1 MARWLLGLLGA
12 AWLLFAILVMV
23 LHGWIV
29 PRIGDWR
36 GTLETQASRAVGAP
50 VRIGAITAESNGL
63 FPTIELQDVAL
74 QDAAQRDALRLARV
88 VVSVSPRS
96 LWRLGFEQLY
106 VERAEV
112 DMRLSREGRLH
123 VAGLDLSRDAGSARS
138 GNDFAD
144 WFFAQR
150 ELVVAQARV
159 RWTDET
165 RGAPPL
171 QLSDVRFVARN
182 GGRRHQMRLD
192 ATPPEGWGERFTL
205 IAQLRQPLLSTRS
218 GEWQRWQGQIHAM
231 LPHID
236 VSRLGQYVTLDARIR
251 EGNGAL
257 RAWIDVAQGQPV
269 GGVVDLA
276 LPRVNAVLGP
286 RLQPLVLRDVTG
298 RVSAHHSPVFFEF
311 ATEGLQFTTG
321 AGERW
326 PGGNLWFR
334 HEPAQDRLPETG
346 ALRADRLDLGALA
359 LIADRLPLG
368 DAVRKLLASR
378 APQGLVEQIELG
390 WQGPADAPTRYHA
403 KGRVAGIAVAGDAA
417 GTPPPGRTRPPI
429 GTPGVRGL
437 SADFELDQAG
447 GHAQLRIDQGAL
459 EFPGVF
465 EDPVLPLDS
474 ATARAQWKT
483 NGAHIELTVPEL
495 RFANADAEG
504 TARASWRTADPAQS
518 RSGSRFPGVLDL
530 QGALTRAQG
539 TRVWRYLP
547 LEIPKDTRDYVRDA
561 VRQGTAT
568 GVDFRVR
575 GDLWD
580 MPFNDPKQGEFRIAA
595 KVQGVQFAYVPPL
608 APAAAARAAAGDVR
622 TLPWPALAGLS
633 GELVFERSGMQVRG
647 AQGHLAGA
655 PHMEVFQGTARI
667 ADMAHDD
674 ALLEVD
680 AQMRGPLAELTRLGA
695 PLLRDLP
702 EAQAFASGVQGQG
715 SADYRLQLQLPL
727 AHAERVKVQAQ
738 VALAGNEL
746 RLAPGTPAFTR
757 VQGPLRF
764 TESGFSL
771 PGLQAQLAGGPVQVQ
786 GQGRWDGEQPEI
798 ALQAQGRLTG
808 EGLRGIRE
816 WPWLTG
822 LARHIEGGTPY
833 TAQVGWQDGLASF
846 ELHSDL
852 QGLGLPW
859 PVPLNKAA
867 ADRLPLHVT
876 QKVTQRQ
883 PDGRP
888 LRERFELRLGDLA
901 SAEYISD
908 VSSGTAQLQ
917 QGAVR
922 LGPEAVQ
929 AASLPDSGTLAVV
942 ALPRVDVDAWRRMV
956 GGAAPD
962 GGDAA
967 AQGALSGQ
975 GAGYHPWMPSHFGL
989 RTDELVVA
997 GRTLRHVV
1005 VGGSREGPLW
1015 HANIDARELS
1025 GYVEYSVR
1033 QSGRL
1038 HARLARL
1045 KIEASAADQVES
1057 LLDEQPENLPA
1068 LDVVVDDLEL
1078 MGRHL
1083 GRLEIEAVNQGGAPR
1098 EWRLNRLSLSTPE
1111 AQFRAQGKWSAPA
1124 GAGASA
1130 APRQTALDFQLG
1142 IRDAGALL
1150 ARFGMRDV
1158 LARGQGT
1165 LAGQVQW
1172 RGSPFAIDHP
1182 SLAGQLHL
1190 DVGSGQF
1197 LKAEPGIAKLLGV
1210 LNLQALPRRFTLDF
1224 RDIFS
1229 AGFAFD
1235 FIRGDARIASGVA
1248 STNNLQMKGVNAAV
1262 LMEGS
1267 ADIAHETQK
1276 LRVVVVPE
1284 INAGTAALVATAIN
1298 PAIGIGAFLAQ
1309 AVLSRPLVAATT
1321 REFEIDGTW
1330 AEPRVTQV
1338 PRRSGTAASAE
1349 PAAAPAPL
1357 PRLLPDLPALPSFH
1371 LPSLPTLPGTGER
1384 APGRGDGAPSENP
1397 P

>member
-1 MARWLLGLLGA
+1 MARWLLWLLGA
-12 AWLLFAILVMV
+12 AWLLFAILIVV

-29 PRIGDWR
+29 PRIGEWR
-36 GTLETQASRAVGAP
+36 GALEAQASRAVGAP
-50 VRIGAITAESNGL
+50 VRIGAIHARSSGL
-63 FPTIELQDVAL
+63 FPTIELHDVAL

-88 VVSVSPRS
+88 VVGVSPRS

-112 DMRLSREGRLH
+112 DLRLSREGRLH
-123 VAGLDLSRDAGSARS
+123 VAGLDLSRDAGDD
-138 GNDFAD
+138 NDGTAFVD

-150 ELVVAQARV
+150 EFVVAQAQL

-205 IAQLRQPLLSTRS
+205 SAQLRQPLLSARS
-218 GEWQRWQGQIHAM
+218 GDWQRWQGQVHAT

-257 RAWIDVAQGQPV
+257 RAWIDVAQGRPV

-276 LPRVNAVLGP
+276 LPRVNAVLGEQL
-286 RLQPLVLRDVTG
+286 RPLVLRDLTG
-298 RVSAHHSPVFFEF
+298 RVSAHRSPVFLEF

-321 AGERW
+321 RGERW

-334 HEPAQDRLPETG
+334 HEPAQERLPETG

-368 DAVRKLLASR
+368 EGVRRLIAGR
-378 APQGLVEQIELG
+378 APQGLVEQIELN
-390 WQGPADAPTRYHA
+390 WQGPADAPVRYHA
-403 KGRVAGIAVAGDAA
+403 KGRVAALAVAGDAPA
-417 GTPPPGRTRPPI
+417 APAPGHTRPPV

-437 SADFELDQAG
+437 TADFELDQTG

-465 EDPVLPLDS
+465 EEPVLPLDS
-474 ATARAQWKT
+474 ATARAQWKVA
-483 NGAHIELTVPEL
+483 GEHIELTVPEL
-495 RFANADAEG
+495 RFANADAAG
-504 TARASWRTADPAQS
+504 QARATWRTADAAAS
-518 RSGSRFPGVLDL
+518 GSGSRFPGVLDL
-530 QGALTRAQG
+530 RGALTRANG

-547 LEIPKDTRDYVRDA
+547 LDIPKDVRDYVRDA
-561 VRQGTAT
+561 VRQGTASA
-568 GVDFRVR
+568 VDFRVR

-595 KVQGVQFAYVPPL
+595 QVRGVQFAYVPPL
-608 APAAAARAAAGDVR
+608 PPAQAARAPSDDVR
-622 TLPWPALAGLS
+622 TLPWPALAGMT
-633 GELVFERSGMQVRG
+633 GELVFERSGMQVRN
-647 AQGHLAGA
+647 ARGHLAGA
-655 PHMEVFQGTARI
+655 PQMEVFEGGARI

-680 AQMRGPLAELTRLGA
+680 ARMRGPLPELTRLGV

-702 EAQAFASGVQGQG
+702 EAHAFVNGIQAGG
-715 SADYRLQLQLPL
+715 SADYRLRLQLPL
-727 AHAERVKVQAQ
+727 AHAERVKVQAD

-746 RLAPGTPAFTR
+746 RLAPGTPAFTQ
-757 VQGPLRF
+757 VSTSAPNPLQF

-771 PGLQAQLAGGPVQVQ
+771 AGLQAQLAGGPVRLE
-786 GQGRWDGEQPEI
+786 GQGRWDGPQPEI
-798 ALQAQGRLTG
+798 AVQAQGRLTA
-808 EGLRGIRE
+808 EGLRAFHE

-822 LARHIEGGTPY
+822 LARHVEGGTAY
-833 TAQVGWQDGLASF
+833 EAQVGWQDSLPRF
-846 ELHSDL
+846 ELRSDL
-852 QGLGLPW
+852 QGLGLAW
-859 PVPLNKAA
+859 PAPLNKAA
-867 ADRLPLHVT
+867 ADRLPLHVA
-876 QKVTQRQ
+876 QQVTQRRD
-883 PDGRP
+883 DGRP
-888 LRERFELRLGDLA
+888 LRERFELRLGDVA
-901 SAEYISD
+901 SAEYVSD
-908 VSSGTAQLQ
+908 VSNVQEGTPARLLH
-917 QGAVR
+917 GAVR
-922 LGPEAVQ
+922 LGHAAVQ
-929 AASLPDSGTLAVV
+929 AASLPDSGTLAVL
-942 ALPRVDVDAWRRMV
+942 ALPRVDVDAWRALV
-956 GGAAPD
+956 SGAAPD
-962 GGDAA
+962 GGGAA

-989 RTDELVVA
+989 HTDELVVA
-997 GRTLRHVV
+997 GRTLRQVV
-1005 VGGSREGPLW
+1005 LGGSREGTLW

-1025 GYVEYSVR
+1025 GYVEYSMR
-1033 QSGRL
+1033 QAGRL

-1045 KIEASAADQVES
+1045 KIEASAADDVES
-1057 LLDEQPENLPA
+1057 LLDEQPETLPA
-1068 LDVVVDDLEL
+1068 LDVVVEDLEL
-1078 MGRHL
+1078 LGRRL
-1083 GRLEIEAVNQGGAPR
+1083 GRLEVEAVNRGGAVR
-1098 EWRLNRLSLSTPE
+1098 EWRLNRLRLQTPE
-1111 AQFRAQGKWSAPA
+1111 ARFQAQGQWSAPSGAA
-1124 GAGASA
+1124 GA
-1130 APRQTALDFQLG
+1130 PRHTALDFQLA
-1142 IRDAGALL
+1142 IHDAGALL
-1150 ARFGMRDV
+1150 TRFGMPDV
-1158 LARGQGT
+1158 LLRGQGE

-1172 RGSPFAIDHP
+1172 RGSPFAIDYP
-1182 SLAGQLHL
+1182 SLGGQLHL
-1190 DVGSGQF
+1190 DVDSGQF

-1210 LNLQALPRRFTLDF
+1210 LNLQALPRRFSLDF

-1235 FIRGDARIASGVA
+1235 FIRGDAHIQAGKA
-1248 STNNLQMKGVNAAV
+1248 HTNNLQMKGVNAAV
-1262 LMEGS
+1262 LMEGA
-1267 ADIAHETQK
+1267 ADIAHETQQ

-1330 AEPRVTQV
+1330 TEPRVTQV
-1338 PRRSGTAASAE
+1338 PRRATS
-1349 PAAAPAPL
+1349 PAIPPAPSAT
-1357 PRLLPDLPALPSFH
+1357 PR
-1371 LPSLPTLPGTGER
+1371 
-1384 APGRGDGAPSENP
+1384 ENP

>member
-1 MARWLLGLLGA
+1 MARGLLWLLGA
-12 AWLLFAILVMV
+12 AWLLFALLVVV
-23 LHGWIV
+23 LHAWIV
-29 PRIGDWR
+29 PRIGEWR
-36 GTLETQASRAVGAP
+36 GALESQASRVVGAP
-50 VRIGAITAESNGL
+50 VRIGAITAASSGL
-63 FPTIELQDVAL
+63 FPTVELQDVAL
-74 QDAAQRDALRLARV
+74 QDASQRDALRLARV

-112 DMRLSREGRLH
+112 DMRLSRDGRLH
-123 VAGLDLSRDAGSARS
+123 VAGLDLSRDANDPSS
-138 GNDFAD
+138 GTDVVD

-150 ELVVAQARV
+150 EFVIAQAHV

-171 QLSDVRFVARN
+171 ELSDVRFVARN

-192 ATPPEGWGERFTL
+192 ATPPAGWGERFTL
-205 IAQLRQPLLSTRS
+205 TAQLRQPLLSTRS
-218 GEWQRWQGQIHAM
+218 GDWQRWQGQVHAQ

-236 VSRLGQYVTLDARIR
+236 VSRLGQYVKLDARIR

-276 LPRVNAVLGP
+276 LPRVNAVLGA

-334 HEPAQDRLPETG
+334 HEPAQGKLPETG

-368 DAVRKLLASR
+368 DALRKLLASR

-390 WQGPADAPTRYHA
+390 WQGPADAPARYHA
-403 KGRVAGIAVAGDAA
+403 KGRVAGLAVAGDAVGA
-417 GTPPPGRTRPPI
+417 PGPGRARPPV

-437 SADFELDQAG
+437 SAAFELDQAG
-447 GHAQLRIDQGAL
+447 GQAQVRIDQGAL

-465 EDPVLPLDS
+465 EEPVLPLDS
-474 ATARAQWKT
+474 ATARAQWKI
-483 NGAHIELTVPEL
+483 NGTHIELTVPEL

-504 TARASWRTADPAQS
+504 TARATWHTADAATS
-518 RSGSRFPGVLDL
+518 GSGSRFPGVLDL
-530 QGALTRAQG
+530 QGALTRANG

-568 GVDFRVR
+568 AVDFRVR

-580 MPFNDPKQGEFRIAA
+580 VPFNDPKQGEFRIAA
-595 KVQGVQFAYVPPL
+595 QVQGVQFAYVPPL
-608 APAAAARAAAGDVR
+608 TPAAAARAPADDVR
-622 TLPWPALAGLS
+622 TLPWPALAGVS
-633 GELVFERSGMQVRG
+633 GELIFERSGMQVRN
-647 AQGHLAGA
+647 AHGHLAGA
-655 PHMEVFQGTARI
+655 PQMEVFNGKAQI

-674 ALLEVD
+674 ARLDVD
-680 AQMRGPLAELTRLGA
+680 AQMRGPLPELTRLGA

-702 EAQAFASGVQGQG
+702 EAHAFARGVQAQG
-715 SADYRLQLQLPL
+715 HADYRLQLQMPL
-727 AHAERVKVQAQ
+727 AHSQDVKVQAL
-738 VALAGNEL
+738 VGLTGNEL
-746 RLAPGTPAFTR
+746 RLAPGTPAFT
-757 VQGPLRF
+757 QAHGPLRF
-764 TESGFSL
+764 TESGFTL
-771 PGLQAQLAGGPVQVQ
+771 AGLQAQLAGGPVQVE

-798 ALQAQGRLTG
+798 ALQAQGRITA
-808 EGLRGIRE
+808 EGVRALHE

-822 LARHIEGGTPY
+822 LARHMEGSTPY
-833 TAQVGWQDGLASF
+833 TAQVGWQDGLPTF
-846 ELHSDL
+846 EVHSDL

-859 PVPLNKAA
+859 PAPLNKAA
-867 ADRLPLHVT
+867 ADKLPLHVT

-883 PDGRP
+883 SDGRP
-888 LRERFELRLGDLA
+888 LRERFELRLGDVA
-901 SAEYISD
+901 AAEYISD
-908 VSSGTAQLQ
+908 VSGESARLLH
-917 QGAVR
+917 GAVR
-922 LGPEAVQ
+922 LGQEAVE

-942 ALPRVDVDAWRRMV
+942 ALPRVDVDAWRHLV

-962 GGDAA
+962 GGGAA

-989 RTDELVVA
+989 RTDALVVA
-997 GRTLRHVV
+997 GRTLREVV
-1005 VGGSREGPLW
+1005 VGGSREGSLW
-1015 HANIDARELS
+1015 QANIDARELS

-1033 QSGRL
+1033 QAGRL

-1057 LLDEQPENLPA
+1057 LLDEEPGDLPA

-1098 EWRLNRLSLSTPE
+1098 EWRLNRLSLGTPE
-1111 AQFRAQGKWSAPA
+1111 AQFRAQGKWSAAP
-1124 GAGASA
+1124 GAASG
-1130 APRQTALDFQLG
+1130 PRSTALDFHLA

-1150 ARFGMRDV
+1150 ARFGMHDV
-1158 LARGQGT
+1158 LARGEGA
-1165 LAGQVQW
+1165 LAGQVRW
-1172 RGSPFAIDHP
+1172 HGSPFAIDYP

-1190 DVGSGQF
+1190 DVSSGQF

-1224 RDIFS
+1224 RDLFS

-1338 PRRSGTAASAE
+1338 PRRTTPSVL
-1349 PAAAPAPL
+1349 PVAPVPL
-1357 PRLLPDLPALPSFH
+1357 PRLLPDLPALPTLPSFH
-1371 LPSLPTLPGTGER
+1371 LPSLPER
-1384 APGRGDGAPSENP
+1384 TRDNPNPENP